1 MSRVRALSRIG
12 RILVIAAACA
22 LGACGDSQ
30 PTAPPTPAAQPA
42 PTDPN
47 SLLGLP
53 WSSPKL
59 VECPTSVTKSTS
71 GTFDALGGT
80 LSLDGSKVV
89 LPLGALLE
97 PTTIALTIPA
107 SPYMEID
114 VKANDAEHFLFQKAI
129 LITIDYSRCNRWELL
144 FRPLT
149 VWQIDPQTKAL
160 IERMGGV
167 DNKLLRRITFSTTHL
182 SGYAIAF

>member
-1 MSRVRALSRIG
+1 L
-12 RILVIAAACA
+12 AACS
-22 LGACGDSQ
+22 DHQ
-30 PTAPPTPAAQPA
+30 PTAPPPATA
-42 PTDPN
+42 PPEPTAANP
-47 SLLGLP
+47 LLGLP
-53 WSSPKL
+53 GSTPRL
-59 VECPTSVTKSTS
+59 VECATTVAQSTS
-71 GTFDALGGT
+71 ATFDLLGGT
-80 LSLDGSKVV
+80 LALDGSKVV

-114 VKANDAEHFLFQKAI
+114 VKANDAEHFLFEKPI
-129 LITIDYSRCNRWELL
+129 LITIDYSRCNRFDLF

-149 VWQIDPQTKAL
+149 VWQIDPQTKAF